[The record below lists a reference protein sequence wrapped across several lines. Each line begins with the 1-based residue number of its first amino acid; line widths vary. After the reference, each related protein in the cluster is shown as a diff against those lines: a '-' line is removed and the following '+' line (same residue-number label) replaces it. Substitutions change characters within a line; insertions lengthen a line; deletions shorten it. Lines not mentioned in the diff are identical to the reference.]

1 MVLESI
7 ANPLRAERKPWELFL
22 VGLLYASAALFL
34 SNWIF
39 KEHASLIMVFLTAMA
54 SIPLIYNTIKIEEK
68 KDSMLDTESKRLK
81 EHSKALLFLCF
92 LFMGFVVAFVLW
104 YIILPASFVQ
114 NTFYTQ
120 TLTIRSINTKVTG
133 DFQGIKTFTIILL
146 NNIKVLI
153 FCILFS
159 FLYGAGAI
167 FILSWNASVI
177 ATAIGNF
184 VRLNLETASTKIGL
198 MKWAS
203 YFHIV
208 SLGLL
213 RYALHGIPEI
223 AAYFIAGLAGGI
235 ISVAVIKESF
245 GTRKFEN
252 IILDS
257 SDLILISVGVLIIA
271 AIFEVYLTPLL
282 FY

>member
-1 MVLESI
+1 MVLESLI
-7 ANPLRAERKPWELFL
+7 NPFKAEKKPWELFL
-22 VGLLYASAALFL
+22 IGFLYATAALFL

-39 KEHASLIMVFLTAMA
+39 KEYASLIMVFLTAMA
-54 SIPLIYNTIKIEEK
+54 SVPLIYNAIKYEEK
-68 KDSMLDTESKRLK
+68 KDYVLDTETKRLK
-81 EHSKALLFLCF
+81 EHSKALLFLLF
-92 LFMGFVVAFVLW
+92 LFAGFVIAFALW
-104 YIILPASFVQ
+104 YVVLPASFVQ
-114 NTFYTQ
+114 NTFHAQ
-120 TLTIRSINTKVTG
+120 TLTIRTINTRVTG
-133 DFQGIKTFTIILL
+133 DFSGLKTFTIILL
-146 NNIKVLI
+146 NNTKVLI

-184 VRLNLETASTKIGL
+184 IRLNLEIASTKIGL

-203 YFHIV
+203 YFHII

-223 AAYFIAGLAGGI
+223 AAYVIAGLAGGI

-245 GTRKFEN
+245 GTRKFEK

-257 SDLILISVGVLIIA
+257 SDLILLSVLILIIA
-271 AIFEVYLTPLL
+271 ALIEVYLTPLL
-282 FY
+282 F

>member
-7 ANPLRAERKPWELFL
+7 INPFKAEKKPWELWAIGF
-22 VGLLYASAALFL
+22 LYATAALFL

-39 KEHASLIMVFLTAMA
+39 KEYASLIMVFLTAMA
-54 SIPLIYNTIKIEEK
+54 SIPLIYNTIRLEEK
-68 KDSMLDTESKRLK
+68 KDQFLDTESKRLK
-81 EHSKALLFLCF
+81 EHSKALIFLMF
-92 LFMGFVVAFVLW
+92 LFGGFIAAFVLW
-104 YIILPASFVQ
+104 YVVLPATFVQ
-114 NTFYTQ
+114 NTFSAQ
-120 TLTIRSINTKVTG
+120 TLTIRTINTRVTG
-133 DFQGIKTFTIILL
+133 DFSGLKTLTIILL

-167 FILSWNASVI
+167 FILTWNASVI

-184 VRLNLETASTKIGL
+184 IRLNLEIATTKIGIA
-198 MKWAS
+198 KWAS

-213 RYALHGIPEI
+213 RYIIHGIPEVI
-223 AAYFIAGLAGGI
+223 AYFVAGLAGGI
-235 ISVAVIKESF
+235 ISVAVIKENF
-245 GTRKFEN
+245 GTKRFEK

-257 SDLILISVGVLIIA
+257 SDLILLSVVILIIA
-271 AIFEVYLTPLL
+271 ALLEVYLTPIL
-282 FY
+282 F